1 MIKIILIALVCS
13 FIIIYLKYSKSEY
26 EGLAIIASSILL
38 IFCSLDY
45 VGQVIEFITKLIYIS
60 GVTKEHYKIIIKIV
74 VIAYLIEFSSM
85 TIEDMGLKSLANKLI
100 FVGKI
105 IILLVA
111 SPVIYSIFNMLSELL
126 I

>member
-45 VGQVIEFITKLIYIS
+45 VGQVIEFITKLIYGKCS
-60 GVTKEHYKIIIKIV
+60 ETRQKCTKKSKECINS
-74 VIAYLIEFSSM
+74 LLFSS
-85 TIEDMGLKSLANKLI
+85 
-100 FVGKI
+100 
-105 IILLVA
+105 
-111 SPVIYSIFNMLSELL
+111 
-126 I
+126 